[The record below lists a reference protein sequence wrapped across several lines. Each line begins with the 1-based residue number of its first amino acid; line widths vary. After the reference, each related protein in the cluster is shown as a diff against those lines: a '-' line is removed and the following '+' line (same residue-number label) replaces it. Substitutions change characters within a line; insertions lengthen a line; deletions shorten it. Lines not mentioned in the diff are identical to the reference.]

1 MASKIA
7 PQASQ
12 TWHNALKLR
21 KHLLKQLEKIKNTTS
36 SGVDIPQLE
45 AADGTLEKFRL
56 ACVQTVFLDF
66 EYAVSENTDEILWG
80 LHTSINSEYR
90 RILSRLKSSS
100 QAVER
105 RKTEKLYIN
114 FLRIA
119 QKFYQGYIQRLSA
132 RYDIPELQRVAKGIE
147 VEQMTASDLIS
158 PVPSELN
165 AKVLRS
171 CHSTLIRLG
180 DLARY
185 RVQAKHKNSGY
196 DMALTY
202 YTLAQHLLP
211 KSGFAFHQMGIVS
224 LDQGSHLD
232 GVYHFYRAWAIKFP
246 HPNAKSNLEMEFR
259 SLQQPASNKSKH
271 ASSGPQDAFIM
282 WFVRLHALFYK
293 GEAAPQYK
301 ELEREVIHRLEMAA
315 TNGSCGD
322 VILKMSFI
330 NIAAQYIATIKCS
343 GQYRVHPRRHRH
355 EQLPNIATENKNT
368 TSLQFYQYISNFNI
382 KFLATITTVLE
393 EKLQE
398 NMSEA
403 ADDETD
409 KTSGIAE
416 SLLPALRI
424 YSMWIAVSRQE
435 LFAQPAATADGS
447 LTGAMMDT
455 MARVFTLMCV
465 ETYNKENLVSCPYLL
480 PEDLDNLGFQ
490 PLSETTVPEP
500 CRSFCEQNGKVK
512 PHLYSPEQRLSPQA
526 EKLARILDILRCG
539 YFLAE
544 DSTVPL
550 SCRVVENWLL
560 FEYQPSQ
567 HQPEPLV
574 EAPVPI
580 LRKET
585 AATSSA
591 IHVQKRRSVHT
602 NPQEHRHDS
611 PNPSSGK
618 QQEVVTVLPKLPTA
632 PPAPANQDGEVGD
645 AESTVINM
653 LAPFLKPPTP
663 QPHPGLRE
671 IEPLSSYAAQRN
683 SAAGDLLNTHQR
695 QLDPSPTRS
704 IPSGKFEPLP
714 WEWFNTPK
722 PVRGDNSPLSAA
734 GMSPITPGM
743 PLGRFDDP
751 FSVPSTPS
759 RAAMDIS
766 ATGSHFP
773 RVYSHGNMRAAA
785 ADMGINLSGGSTAEH
800 AHRSALL
807 QSFAAAAATGVRPPS
822 TSATPGA
829 RTSPF
834 SHWGGENAA
843 GAGGGGHRHSGLSA
857 PPGLPAPE
865 SMPHSSSAGS
875 LSQFSHP
882 SSMYHGTPGPAV
894 ANYGIGGHYH
904 FQQQQQQQP
913 LRRLFQA
920 DTTTSSYD
928 EAILRAA
935 YEGRN

>member
-1 MASKIA
+1 MASTA

-12 TWHNALKLR
+12 AWHNALKLR

-36 SGVDIPQLE
+36 SVDIPQLE

-66 EYAVSENTDEILWG
+66 EYAVNENTEEILWN

-90 RILSRLKSSS
+90 RILGRLKSSS

-105 RKTEKLYIN
+105 RKTEKLYSN

-132 RYDIPELQRVAKGIE
+132 RYDIPELKRVARGIE
-147 VEQMTASDLIS
+147 IEQMTASDLIS

-246 HPNAKSNLEMEFR
+246 HPNANSNLEMEFK
-259 SLQQPASNKSKH
+259 SLQQPSSNKSKH
-271 ASSGPQDAFIM
+271 ASSGPGDAFIM

-315 TNGSCGD
+315 TTGTSRD
-322 VILKMSFI
+322 IILKMSFI
-330 NIAAQYIATIKCS
+330 NIAAQYIAALKCS
-343 GQYRVHPRRHRH
+343 
-355 EQLPNIATENKNT
+355 ENKNA
-368 TSLQFYQYISNFNI
+368 TSLQFYQYISNFNV
-382 KFLATITTVLE
+382 KFLATFAAVLE
-393 EKLQE
+393 ANLKESISKADDL
-398 NMSEA
+398 
-403 ADDETD
+403 ADDENE
-409 KTSGIAE
+409 KGPEVAE

-424 YSMWIAVSRQE
+424 YSMWVAVSRQE
-435 LFAQPAATADGS
+435 LSAQAAATAEGS
-447 LTGAMMDT
+447 LTGAMMGT
-455 MARVFTLMCV
+455 LARVFTLLCA
-465 ETYNKENLVSCPYLL
+465 ESYNKDNMVSCPYLL
-480 PEDLDNLGFQ
+480 PEDLDILGFQ
-490 PLSETTVPEP
+490 PLSESTVPEP
-500 CRSFCEQNGKVK
+500 CRSFCGHNGKAK
-512 PHLYSPEQRLSPQA
+512 PHLYSPEQRLSPHM
-526 EKLARILDILRCG
+526 ENMSRILDILRCA

-550 SCRVVENWLL
+550 SCRVIEGWLL
-560 FEYQPSQ
+560 FEYQASQ
-567 HQPEPLV
+567 PTPESLAEVPAV
-574 EAPVPI
+574 PPKEPAAAP
-580 LRKET
+580 
-585 AATSSA
+585 AT
-591 IHVQKRRSVHT
+591 INVQKRRSVQTHI
-602 NPQEHRHDS
+602 QERQDS
-611 PNPSSGK
+611 PKISNGKKPEIASAPSKS
-618 QQEVVTVLPKLPTA
+618 LA
-632 PPAPANQDGEVGD
+632 NPPAPANQDGEVGD

-653 LAPFLKPPTP
+653 LAPFLKPPSP
-663 QPHPGLRE
+663 QPQSGMEESDGP
-671 IEPLSSYAAQRN
+671 SSYTAEHNFARE
-683 SAAGDLLNTHQR
+683 LLNAHQR
-695 QLDPSPTRS
+695 HVDPSPTRS

-722 PVRGDNSPLSAA
+722 PIRGDNSPLSAT
-734 GMSPITPGM
+734 GMSPITPGL
-743 PLGRFDDP
+743 PLGKFDDP

-759 RAAMDIS
+759 RADVA
-766 ATGSHFP
+766 AGGHFP
-773 RVYSHGNMRAAA
+773 RVHSHGNIRAAE
-785 ADMGINLSGGSTAEH
+785 MGINLSGGSTAEH
-800 AHRSALL
+800 AHRAALL
-807 QSFAAAAATGVRPPS
+807 QTFAAAGGRPPS
-822 TSATPGA
+822 TSTPPGA

-834 SHWGGENAA
+834 SQWGENK
-843 GAGGGGHRHSGLSA
+843 GGSGSGNRHSGLSA
-857 PPGLPAPE
+857 PPGLRAPE
-865 SMPHSSSAGS
+865 TVPHSSSAGS

-882 SSMYHGTPGPAV
+882 SSVYHGTPGAAV
-894 ANYGIGGHYH
+894 ASYNVGGGLGQTYGGAFREQHA
-904 FQQQQQQQP
+904 FQQQQQQPQSMQ
-913 LRRLFQA
+913 RLFQA
-920 DTTTSSYD
+920 DNTTSSYN
-928 EAILRAA
+928 EAVLRAA
-935 YEGRN
+935 YEGRK

>member
-1 MASKIA
+1 MASTT

-21 KHLLKQLEKIKNTTS
+21 KHLLKQLEKIKNTAS
-36 SGVDIPQLE
+36 SGVDISQLE

-66 EYAVSENTDEILWG
+66 EYAANENTEEILWN

-90 RILSRLKSSS
+90 RILGRLKSSS

-105 RKTEKLYIN
+105 RKTEKLYTN

-132 RYDIPELQRVAKGIE
+132 RYDIPELKRVARGIE

-232 GVYHFYRAWAIKFP
+232 GVYHFYRAWAIRYP
-246 HPNAKSNLEMEFR
+246 HPNAKSNLEMEFK
-259 SLQQPASNKSKH
+259 SLQQPGSNKSKH
-271 ASSGPQDAFIM
+271 ASSGPQDAFTM

-293 GEAAPQYK
+293 GEAAAQYK

-315 TNGSCGD
+315 ANGSCRD
-322 VILKMSFI
+322 IILKMSFI
-330 NIAAQYIATIKCS
+330 NIAAQHIATLKCS
-343 GQYRVHPRRHRH
+343 
-355 EQLPNIATENKNT
+355 ESKSA
-368 TSLQFYQYISNFNI
+368 TSLQFYQYIFNFNI
-382 KFLATITTVLE
+382 KFLSTFTNVLE
-393 EKLQE
+393 ENLKE
-398 NMSEA
+398 SVSKS
-403 ADDETD
+403 DDLAED
-409 KTSGIAE
+409 ANNKTSEIVE

-424 YSMWIAVSRQE
+424 YSMWIAVSCQE
-435 LFAQPAATADGS
+435 LFGAPAATAEGS
-447 LTGAMMDT
+447 LTGAMLDT
-455 MARVFTLMCV
+455 IARVFTLMCV

-490 PLSETTVPEP
+490 PLSESAVPEP
-500 CRSFCEQNGKVK
+500 CRSFCEQNGKIK
-512 PHLYSPEQRLSPQA
+512 PHLYSPEQRLSPQM
-526 EKLARILDILRCG
+526 EKLARILDILRCA

-544 DSTVPL
+544 EPTVPL
-550 SCRVVENWLL
+550 SCRVVDNWLL
-560 FEYQPSQ
+560 FEYQPFLNQS
-567 HQPEPLV
+567 EITA
-574 EAPVPI
+574 EAPAVA
-580 LRKET
+580 RKESV
-585 AATSSA
+585 ATPTT
-591 IHVQKRRSVHT
+591 IHVQKRRSAQIVA
-602 NPQEHRHDS
+602 QERQGS
-611 PNPSSGK
+611 PNTSNGKQPEAVAEPPNPSA
-618 QQEVVTVLPKLPTA
+618 VPL
-632 PPAPANQDGEVGD
+632 APANKDGEVGD

-663 QPHPGLRE
+663 QPQSGTHE
-671 IEPLSSYAAQRN
+671 NCAPLPHTAQQNPAR
-683 SAAGDLLNTHQR
+683 DLLNAYQHQV
-695 QLDPSPTRS
+695 DPSPTRS

-722 PVRGDNSPLSAA
+722 PVRGANSPLSAA
-734 GMSPITPGM
+734 GMSPITPLPSGK
-743 PLGRFDDP
+743 FDDP
-751 FSVPSTPS
+751 FSVPSTPN
-759 RAAMDIS
+759 RTDL
-766 ATGSHFP
+766 ATGSQFP
-773 RVYSHGNMRAAA
+773 RVYSHGNIRA

-800 AHRSALL
+800 AHRAALL
-807 QSFAAAAATGVRPPS
+807 QTFATAAGRPPS
-822 TSATPGA
+822 TSATSGA

-834 SHWGGENAA
+834 SHWGESK
-843 GAGGGGHRHSGLSA
+843 GGGSGSNSSGVRHSGLSA
-857 PPGLPAPE
+857 PPGLRAPDA
-865 SMPHSSSAGS
+865 MPFSSSAS
-875 LSQFSHP
+875 NLAQFSHP
-882 SSMYHGTPGPAV
+882 SSLYQGTPGVAV
-894 ANYGIGGHYH
+894 ASYGVDGQYHYH
-904 FQQQQQQQP
+904 HQQQQQQTLQRVFP
-913 LRRLFQA
+913 V
-920 DTTTSSYD
+920 DSSTSSYD
-928 EAILRAA
+928 EAVLRAA
-935 YEGRN
+935 YEGRK

>member
-1 MASKIA
+1 MASPA

-12 TWHNALKLR
+12 TWQNALKLR
-21 KHLLKQLEKIKNTTS
+21 KHLLKQLEKIKNNTS
-36 SGVDIPQLE
+36 SGVDISQLE

-66 EYAVSENTDEILWG
+66 EYAASENTEEILWN

-90 RILSRLKSSS
+90 RILGRLKSSS

-105 RKTEKLYIN
+105 RKTEKLYTN

-132 RYDIPELQRVAKGIE
+132 RYDIPELKRVAKGIE

-246 HPNAKSNLEMEFR
+246 HPNAKSNLEMEFK
-259 SLQQPASNKSKH
+259 SLQQTSSNKSKH
-271 ASSGPQDAFIM
+271 VSSGPQGAFIM

-293 GEAAPQYK
+293 GETAPQYK

-315 TNGSCGD
+315 ATGSCRD
-322 VILKMSFI
+322 IVLKMSFI
-330 NIAAQYIATIKCS
+330 NIAAQYIASLKCS
-343 GQYRVHPRRHRH
+343 
-355 EQLPNIATENKNT
+355 ENKNT
-368 TSLQFYQYISNFNI
+368 TSLQFYQYTSNFNV
-382 KFLATITTVLE
+382 KFFATFASVLE
-393 EKLQE
+393 ANLKEKV
-398 NMSEA
+398 SK
-403 ADDETD
+403 ADDLADDDND
-409 KTSGIAE
+409 KVSQLTE

-435 LFAQPAATADGS
+435 LFGHAAATAEGS
-447 LTGAMMDT
+447 LTGVMMDT
-455 MARVFTLMCV
+455 AARVFSLICV
-465 ETYNKENLVSCPYLL
+465 ETYNKNNLVSCPYLL
-480 PEDLDNLGFQ
+480 PEDLDILGFQ
-490 PLSETTVPEP
+490 PLNKSVVPEP
-500 CRSFCEQNGKVK
+500 CRSFCGQNGRVK
-512 PHLYSPEQRLSPQA
+512 PHLYSPEQRLTPQM
-526 EKLARILDILRCG
+526 EKLARILDILRCA

-544 DSTVPL
+544 DVAVPL
-550 SCRVVENWLL
+550 SCRVVEDWLL

-567 HQPEPLV
+567 HQPEPPA
-574 EAPVPI
+574 EAPA
-580 LRKET
+580 LRKELV
-585 AATSSA
+585 ATPA
-591 IHVQKRRSVHT
+591 TINMQKRRSVQTHA
-602 NPQEHRHDS
+602 QERQDS
-611 PNPSSGK
+611 PKLSNGK
-618 QQEVVTVLPKLPTA
+618 QLEAATAPPKPSTV
-632 PPAPANQDGEVGD
+632 PPAPANKDGEVGD

-663 QPHPGLRE
+663 QPQPGINENDATPSYSAQHNTTRDLH
-671 IEPLSSYAAQRN
+671 LSA
-683 SAAGDLLNTHQR
+683 HQR
-695 QLDPSPTRS
+695 QVDPSPTRS
-704 IPSGKFEPLP
+704 ISSGKFEPLP
-714 WEWFNTPK
+714 WEWFNTPR
-722 PVRGDNSPLSAA
+722 PARGDNSPLPAA
-734 GMSPITPGM
+734 GMSPITPGV
-743 PLGRFDDP
+743 PLGKFDDP
-751 FSVPSTPS
+751 FSVPSATS
-759 RAAMDIS
+759 RAD
-766 ATGSHFP
+766 ATDAGSGGSHHFP
-773 RVYSHGNMRAAA
+773 RVHSHSNIRA

-800 AHRSALL
+800 AHRAALL
-807 QSFAAAAATGVRPPS
+807 HTFAAAGGRPPS
-822 TSATPGA
+822 TGA

-834 SHWGGENAA
+834 SHWGESRATG
-843 GAGGGGHRHSGLSA
+843 GASGGSRHSGLSA
-857 PPGLPAPE
+857 PPGLLTPDAV
-865 SMPHSSSAGS
+865 PHSSSAGS

-882 SSMYHGTPGPAV
+882 SSLYHGTPGAPA
-894 ANYGIGGHYH
+894 ANYNIGGHYL
-904 FQQQQQQQP
+904 FQQPQQSQQP
-913 LRRLFQA
+913 LQRIFQA
-920 DTTTSSYD
+920 DNTTSSYD